1 MPVSCWRVFHG
12 VPLSEKKGQSMSF
25 ERSTSSR
32 RFDRRALIR
41 AGSAGVG
48 AAALAKAGLAGAQ
61 DASPAA
67 TAALP
72 EYDGSAVTITYGI
85 WDAAQEDGIRQ
96 QIAAFNEEF
105 PDITVELQLT
115 PWSDYWTKLQTAVAG
130 GEAFDVFWL
139 NSANCPV
146 YASAGALVPLQQLF
160 DDGSLDA
167 ANYPESVLS
176 LYNWDGIQWATPRE
190 YDTIGL
196 FYNKDIFD
204 EAGEPYPDETWD
216 WAKMREVA
224 ERLADEDAG
233 RWGLGLH
240 LGGQENYTNF
250 IFQNEGQLLNEERT
264 LCVVADDENSAEAI
278 RTNIQFFADGLTPG
292 VDIQQANPV
301 PETLFPAGQ
310 VAMMPGGSFRA
321 KTYADLDINV
331 DVAPLPKGKVQAT
344 VIHGLGN
351 VVWSGS
357 QNQGAAIEFAKF
369 LAGET
374 AERILGESGM
384 GIPAFNGLETTW
396 TDALPDMNAQVF
408 IDASSYGVNVPDPEV
423 GPEWQGRLGEEMLK
437 GFAGETPVDDVP
449 QAAQDSANEVLPG
462 E

>member
-1 MPVSCWRVFHG
+1 MTSDV
-12 VPLSEKKGQSMSF
+12 
-25 ERSTSSR
+25 SSR
-32 RFDRRALIR
+32 LNRRTLIQ
-41 AGSAGVG
+41 AGAAGMA
-48 AAALAKAGLAGAQ
+48 AAALAKGGALAQ
-61 DASPAA
+61 TPSASPAME
-67 TAALP
+67 ALP
-72 EYDGSAVTITYGI
+72 TYDGSEVTISYGI
-85 WDAAQEDGIRQ
+85 WDSAQEEGIRQ

-105 PDITVELQLT
+105 PGITVDLQLT
-115 PWSDYWTKLQTAVAG
+115 PWADYWTKLQTAVAG

-160 DDGSLDA
+160 EDGSLDA

-176 LYNWDGIQWATPRE
+176 LYNWEGVQYATPRE

-204 EAGEPYPDETWD
+204 EAGEPYPDDSWD

-240 LGGQENYTNF
+240 LSGQENYTNF
-250 IFQNEGQLLNEERT
+250 IFQNEGKLLNDERT

-278 RTNIQFFADGLTPG
+278 QANIQLFVDGLTPG

-310 VAMMPGGSFRA
+310 VAMMLGGSFRA

-331 DVAPLPKGKVQAT
+331 DVAPMPKGKVQAT

-369 LAGET
+369 LASEP

-384 GIPAFNGLETTW
+384 GIPAYMGLESTW
-396 TDALPDMNAQVF
+396 TDSMPDMNAQVF
-408 IDASSYGVNVPDPEV
+408 VDASAYGVNVPDPEV
-423 GPEWQGRLGEEMLK
+423 GPEWQSRIGEEMLK
-437 GFAGETPVDDVP
+437 GYAGETPVEDVP